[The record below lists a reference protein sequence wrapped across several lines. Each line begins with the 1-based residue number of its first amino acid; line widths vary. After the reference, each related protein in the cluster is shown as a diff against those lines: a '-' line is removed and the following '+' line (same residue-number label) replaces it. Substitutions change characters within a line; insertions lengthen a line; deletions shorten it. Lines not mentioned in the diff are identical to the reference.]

1 MIHTDQSGNQYRKQ
15 GDEWQVMRPG
25 VGWGPFTCAVDIQ
38 LTSGEVIP
46 ASAKQ
51 HDEPKWSE
59 AEKSLIIA
67 QARDLHIHLV
77 ISGQHC
83 TDVTVAGGKH
93 PELIDQ
99 SGDYAVSFAV
109 NLVEALKREGAL

>member
-25 VGWGPFTCAVDIQ
+25 VGWGPFTCAEDIQ

-46 ASAKQ
+46 ASAKP

-59 AEKSLIIA
+59 AEKSLIIS
-67 QARDLHIHLV
+67 QARDIHMKLDINNYDRRSDYLAQAAVLDAIALV
-77 ISGQHC
+77 
-83 TDVTVAGGKH
+83 K
-93 PELIDQ
+93 E
-99 SGDYAVSFAV
+99 
-109 NLVEALKREGAL
+109 LKREGVL

>member
-15 GDEWQVMRPG
+15 GGEWYIMSPG
-25 VGWGPFTCAVDIQ
+25 MGWAPFFYEVDIQ

-51 HDEPKWSE
+51 HDEPEWSE

-67 QARDLHIHLV
+67 QARDIHLQMVV
-77 ISGQHC
+77 IECNSNSSAPPVHLAEAA
-83 TDVTVAGGKH
+83 VADAK
-93 PELIDQ
+93 
-99 SGDYAVSFAV
+99 A
-109 NLVEALKREGAL
+109 LVEALKREGVI

>member
-1 MIHTDQSGNQYRKQ
+1 MALQESYEDAFGNLYRIQ

-25 VGWGPFTCAVDIQ
+25 VGWGPFTCSGNIK

-51 HDEPKWSE
+51 HNEPKWSE

-67 QARDLHIHLV
+67 QARDIHL
-77 ISGQHC
+77 QM
-83 TDVTVAGGKH
+83 VAVESNAKSDASADWLA
-93 PELIDQ
+93 ET
-99 SGDYAVSFAV
+99 AVADAQA
-109 NLVEALKREGAL
+109 LVEALKREGVL